1 MQPIVAQEDAVPEP
15 SPLLKLEGIRRR
27 FGAIEALRGI
37 NLTINPGE
45 VLALLGDN
53 GAGKSTLIKIIA
65 GAQPPSDG
73 IMNFAGAPV
82 ARFDPRYARTLGIET
97 IYQDLALAENLDA
110 SANIF
115 LGREQRHRLFG
126 LLPVL
131 SRRSM
136 RCAAEAALE
145 SLDIHLPNLR
155 QTVGGMSGGQR
166 QAVAIARAVYWKARL
181 VIMDEPTA
189 AVGVSE
195 HEAILKLIERLA
207 ETGVAVILIT
217 HTMSDVWRVAS
228 RMMVLTRGAVALE
241 GEPGK
246 LDERTVVSAMLFGRG
261 AST

>member
-1 MQPIVAQEDAVPEP
+1 MH
-15 SPLLKLEGIRRR
+15 RR
-27 FGAIEALRGI
+27 FGAIEALRSI
-37 NLTINPGE
+37 NLTLNSGE

-65 GAQPPSDG
+65 GAMAPSSG
-73 IMNFAGAPV
+73 TIQFAGAAV
-82 ARFDPRYARTLGIET
+82 TRFDPRYARSLGIET

-115 LGREQRHRLFG
+115 LGREQHRRMFG

-131 SRRSM
+131 ARSSM
-136 RCAAEAALE
+136 RRAAIAALE
-145 SLDIHLPNLR
+145 SLDIHLPDIT
-155 QTVGGMSGGQR
+155 QPVGGMSGGQR
-166 QAVAIARAVYWKARL
+166 QAVAIARSVYWKARL

-217 HTMSDVWRVAS
+217 HTMADVWRVAT

-241 GEPGK
+241 GEPGMH
-246 LDERTVVSAMLFGRG
+246 DEQTVVAAMLFGRG
-261 AST
+261 GAK